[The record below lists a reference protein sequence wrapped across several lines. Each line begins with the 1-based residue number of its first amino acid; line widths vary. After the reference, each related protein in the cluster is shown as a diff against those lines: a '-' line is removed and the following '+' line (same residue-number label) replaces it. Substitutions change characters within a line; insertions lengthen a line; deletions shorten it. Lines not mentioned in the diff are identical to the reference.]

1 MSRKKPLAVSD
12 FEKKLPTKNA
22 EEDEFTATKIVIK

>member
-1 MSRKKPLAVSD
+1 MKALAVCE

-22 EEDEFTATKIVIK
+22 EEDEFTATKIVTK